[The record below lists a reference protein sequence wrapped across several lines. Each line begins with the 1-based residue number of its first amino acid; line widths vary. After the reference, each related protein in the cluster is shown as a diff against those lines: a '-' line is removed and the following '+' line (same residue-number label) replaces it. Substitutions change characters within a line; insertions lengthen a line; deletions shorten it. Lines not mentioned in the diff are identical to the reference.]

1 MLLASTTDA
10 LDPPEIKPLAAKAV
24 QHAVEG
30 LQPQRDRGEDLM
42 LGLMGDDALLDGKAG
57 GVGVEVEFGNVLD
70 LQLGVDNQPL
80 ELLGREVEANVQGS
94 LRHEGHN
101 RGAMEGIRSID
112 GRSDLGRGE
121 WNLYNQGMPRLDRK
135 KNLTI
140 DWI

>member
-24 QHAVEG
+24 QHAVES

-42 LGLMGDDALLDGKAG
+42 FGLVGDDALLDGKAG

-135 KNLTI
+135 KKLTI
-140 DWI
+140 